1 MLYEFNNI
9 RISKADSSL
18 FKSDKY
24 KGCISVSVPHNL
36 SVSIRNK
43 INKSY
48 YKEANESSSSR
59 SMNIYAHTY
68 ATAPT
73 KINKTKHTQHSSFS
87 LSRW

>member
-9 RISKADSSL
+9 RISKADNTL

-36 SVSIRNK
+36 SISIRNK
-43 INKSY
+43 SH
-48 YKEANESSSSR
+48 YKEANESASSR

-68 ATAPT
+68 TTAPT
-73 KINKTKHTQHSSFS
+73 KMNKPKHAQPRSFA

>member
-9 RISKADSSL
+9 RISKADNTL

-24 KGCISVSVPHNL
+24 KGCISVSVPHYL
-36 SVSIRNK
+36 SISIRNK
-43 INKSY
+43 INKSH
-48 YKEANESSSSR
+48 YKEANESASSR

-68 ATAPT
+68 TTAPT
-73 KINKTKHTQHSSFS
+73 KINKPKHTHPSSFS